1 MYRSIA
7 VSSPISPLSFS
18 LSCIRYYYQFHSGAL
33 VLANK
38 MANHGFGGGG
48 EGGGGAG
55 DQPLVPA
62 QPGTVGGGDVAGA
75 GGQLVAA
82 APGHIGNKPLLG
94 SPLLCQYILHLLGN
108 GTDLKKLVC
117 SDLFRQDK
125 KVAGELS
132 RAGITVENSKAWW
145 GRFREKERSHIETA
159 IIGIPA
165 ERIRL
170 AAAMNNGGGNNGAGG
185 GASANA

>member
-1 MYRSIA
+1 MS
-7 VSSPISPLSFS
+7 
-18 LSCIRYYYQFHSGAL
+18 H
-33 VLANK
+33 K
-38 MANHGFGGGG
+38 
-48 EGGGGAG
+48 
-55 DQPLVPA
+55 
-62 QPGTVGGGDVAGA
+62 
-75 GGQLVAA
+75 
-82 APGHIGNKPLLG
+82 IGNKPLLG

-145 GRFREKERSHIETA
+145 GRFREKKRSDIETA